1 MDSAREDIVKFLQYD
16 PNTGAFIRIA
26 TANGKRRGIGK
37 PCGCV
42 NKVTGYV
49 EISVEGR
56 NQYGHRLAWI
66 IVHGSIPEGA
76 RIDHENR
83 NRADNRI
90 DNLRCA
96 THAQNLRNCNTRV
109 DNTSGV
115 KGVSWDRSRNQWMA
129 YVGKRKLGRF
139 ASFDEAVS
147 ARKSAALAAF
157 EEFANE

>member
-1 MDSAREDIVKFLQYD
+1 MDSAREDVLKFVTYD
-16 PNTGAFIRIA
+16 PETGVFIRLA
-26 TANGKRRGIGK
+26 TANGKRRCLGK
-37 PCGCV
+37 PCGSV
-42 NKVTGYV
+42 NKATGYV

-66 IVHGSIPEGA
+66 CVHGSVPAGA

-96 THAQNLRNCNTRV
+96 THAQNLRNCNVRV

-115 KGVSWDRSRNQWMA
+115 KGVSWDSHRGLWVA
-129 YVGKRKLGRF
+129 YVGKRRLGRF
-139 ASFDEAVS
+139 AAFDDAVS
-147 ARKSAALAAF
+147 ARKSAAVSTF
-157 EEFANE
+157 EDFANE